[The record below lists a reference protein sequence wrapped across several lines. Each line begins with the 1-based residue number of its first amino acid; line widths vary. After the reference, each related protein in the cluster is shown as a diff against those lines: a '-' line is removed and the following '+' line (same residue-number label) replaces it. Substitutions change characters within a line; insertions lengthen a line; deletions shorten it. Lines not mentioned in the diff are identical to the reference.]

1 MEQHIHLRRR
11 LRQVKQPFRE
21 RFVEAVILLSGS
33 APPILAS
40 PASAI
45 PIHLS
50 AKSVSPRVVFCG
62 EHSKFPT
69 ILGNYKHRLHSGNES
84 RPKFRE
90 SIGASP
96 QRSISGK
103 IDQDL
108 RHQTS
113 YLQ

>member
-1 MEQHIHLRRR
+1 MEKHIHLRRR

-21 RFVEAVILLSGS
+21 RFVEAVTRLSGS
-33 APPILAS
+33 TPPILAS

-50 AKSVSPRVVFCG
+50 VKSINPRVVFCG
-62 EHSKFPT
+62 EHSKFPA

-84 RPKFRE
+84 HPKFRE
-90 SIGASP
+90 SIRASP
-96 QRSISGK
+96 QGSMSGE

-108 RHQTS
+108 RHQTNYS
-113 YLQ
+113 Q